1 MKNLIILFFC
11 LFGYIGLSQEKITT
25 VTQNTIS
32 LTTADSLLNEV
43 IERAEKKGF
52 SLVAA
57 VVDRNGDLIG
67 LKRMDNSAIGPIDVA
82 VKKARTAALFQM
94 NSLDFGELAKPN
106 APIYTI
112 ENTNG
117 GMISF
122 GGGVKLIH
130 KGALIGALG
139 VAGATVE
146 EDDIIAKE
154 AVKAFSLAK

>member
-67 LKRMDNSAIGPIDVA
+67 LKRMDNSAIGPIEVA
-82 VKKARTAALFQM
+82 LKKARTAALFQM

-130 KGALIGALG
+130 KGVLIGALG

>member
-1 MKNLIILFFC
+1 MKYLIVLFFC
-11 LFGYIGLSQEKITT
+11 LFSYIGLSQEKITT
-25 VTQNTIS
+25 VTHNTIS

-82 VKKARTAALFQM
+82 IKTARTAALFQM
-94 NSLDFGELAKPN
+94 HSLDFGELAKPD

-122 GGGVKLIH
+122 GGGVKLMH
-130 KGALIGALG
+130 KGDLIGALG

-154 AVKAFSLAK
+154 AVKALNLTK